1 MAPMIYTLTLNPTI
15 DRTLTVEHFRV
26 GGTFK
31 AVRSEL
37 LPAGK
42 GINAGRVIAALG
54 EPVAALGLV
63 GADDMASFAV
73 ALAQAGIEN
82 RLLAVPGAT
91 RNSVTIL
98 DPVAGSETHL
108 REPGRAPPQETLR
121 EVEQVLSTLSPGDWV
136 LLAGSLPPGLA
147 EDTYLTLCRHCA
159 AHGAHTLLDANGPA
173 LLAGADAPPTLLKPN
188 LFELWQLYQRRP
200 DARLEVD
207 LRDVPLSDVLAA
219 AHRVRQR
226 GIQMVVVSR
235 GRQGVVAL
243 DRDGGAWQAAVDL
256 DRAVVDAVGSGDAL
270 AGGLLVG
277 LVRGMP
283 FAEALR
289 LGVACG
295 AANTLL
301 AGAGRCR
308 KEDID
313 RLARRAQVYALG

>member
-1 MAPMIYTLTLNPTI
+1 MIYTLTLNPTI
-15 DRTLTVEHFRV
+15 DRTLAVEHFRV

-31 AVRSEL
+31 AAHSVL

-42 GINAGRVIAALG
+42 GINAGRVVATLG

-63 GADDMASFAV
+63 GADDMASFAA

-82 RLLAVPGAT
+82 RLLTVPGAT

-98 DPVAGSETHL
+98 DSVEGSETHL
-108 REPGRAPPQETLR
+108 REPGHAPPPEALR
-121 EVEQVLSTLSPGDWV
+121 EIEQALSILSPGDWV

-159 AHGAHTLLDANGPA
+159 AYGAHTLLDANGPA
-173 LLAGADAPPTLLKPN
+173 LLAGAGAPPTLLKPN
-188 LFELWQLYQRRP
+188 LFELWQLDRGRP
-200 DARLEVD
+200 DVRLEVD
-207 LRDVPLSDVLAA
+207 LRGVPLSDVLAA

-226 GIQMVVVSR
+226 GMQMVVVSR
-235 GRQGVVAL
+235 GEQGVVAL

-301 AGAGRCR
+301 AGAGCCR
-308 KEDID
+308 REDID
-313 RLARRAQVYALG
+313 RLVRRAQVVALGC